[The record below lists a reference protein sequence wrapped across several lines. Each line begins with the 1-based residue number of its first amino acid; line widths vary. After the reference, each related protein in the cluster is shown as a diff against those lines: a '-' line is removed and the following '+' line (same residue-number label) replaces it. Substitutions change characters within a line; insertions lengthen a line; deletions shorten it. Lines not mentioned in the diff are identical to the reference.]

1 MIFKA
6 IKKAVKKVFSG
17 VKKVVKKIGRGIK
30 KAVKGIG
37 KFMGKIGIVGQIAMS
52 FILPGIGGALM
63 KGVGGFVGKMAASA
77 SPLISGAGKVL
88 QAAGNFAKAGHSAFK
103 TVTEGVGSFVKE
115 FTGAALKKVPGMDK
129 VFPSLADA
137 PDSFFKGENSAWSR
151 VSKNVVANGNE
162 VLANFDKAIGRT
174 PKIATTGSSVAK
186 KIKVKDATVD
196 KKIKVSSEKGINNIQ
211 DELAGMIEEV
221 PEVTGEFNYPM
232 KEKSLLE
239 RTTEFGG
246 KLKDEAITAIKEIPD
261 KILEAPGKLVD
272 KLDESVSEGLE
283 SKVLQTVGLEDKP
296 EYTTVYEGSTYVPS
310 MDVSMSAGSYASP
323 EINDRAYQMA
333 VNPSSYSMSNP
344 WGSPANTYQQALGAR
359 L

>member
-6 IKKAVKKVFSG
+6 IKKGIKKLVSG

-174 PKIATTGSSVAK
+174 PKVATTGSSVAK
-186 KIKVKDATVD
+186 KIKVKDATVSPKD
-196 KKIKVSSEKGINNIQ
+196 MGAGSETFEVEKFTRDDVVINKPTI
-211 DELAGMIEEV
+211 GEV
-221 PEVTGEFNYPM
+221 KLP
-232 KEKSLLE
+232 EKSLLE
-239 RTTEFGG
+239 RTAEFGG

-283 SKVLQTVGLEDKP
+283 SKVMQTVGLEDKP